1 MKRIKAFTLME
12 LTVVMVVSGILLTLI
27 FKGFDLLNTFYFAQK
42 DEVQE
47 EIVMA
52 QWLTTFQ
59 KDLLDARELS
69 SNSNELTLTSLERK
83 VKYLFLK
90 DRISR
95 VYLNGI
101 HDFSIYNVKHKVL
114 GDSVVCLNLEGQE
127 YNFYLLRDLASRIN
141 TTKQYE

>member
-95 VYLNGI
+95 
-101 HDFSIYNVKHKVL
+101 
-114 GDSVVCLNLEGQE
+114 DSQS
-127 YNFYLLRDLASRIN
+127 Y
-141 TTKQYE
+141 Q